1 MIIYQKKLENIFIVR
16 YNKDE
21 KTILWRNKM
30 KKFLVM
36 LLSVVAIIGL
46 ASCGKKEFGYD
57 GTFVAFENG
66 EKLEVAMVSVTI
78 EKGKIAGFNI
88 DEIQSSR
95 KNTGTEEEPKY
106 VSAWNEK
113 SKKELGYFY
122 GMHFPQAGTGPINAN
137 NVETYKTWLKDN
149 NKLEWFEQ
157 AKLIEDAWLKNGV
170 DSVTYSGKENAVDNV
185 TGVTVTGDLYVRLA
199 KEAVKNAK
207 AGKFQAVVVSGTD
220 LYSAHMIVDGKKIKE
235 LVIDTLQQASKET
248 DKDFAWNAKTKQE
261 LGYFYGMHFPAAGTG
276 PINAGNLETYKTW
289 LKDNNKLEW
298 FEQVAL
304 ITDDIIKNGKDST
317 VDETAGVT
325 ITTTN
330 YYKLIEK
337 LFDYKK

>member
-1 MIIYQKKLENIFIVR
+1 
-16 YNKDE
+16 
-21 KTILWRNKM
+21 M
-30 KKFLVM
+30 KRFLVM

-170 DSVTYSGKENAVDNV
+170 DSVTYSGEINAVDNV
-185 TGVTVTGDLYVRLA
+185 SGVTITGDLYVRLA

-235 LVIDTLQQASKET
+235 LVIDTLQQASKNT
-248 DKDFAWNAKTKQE
+248 DKDFAWKAKSKQE
-261 LGYFYGMHFPAAGTG
+261 LGYFYGMHAFGAEVVFGKPVTVD
-276 PINAGNLETYKTW
+276 NVEEYKTW